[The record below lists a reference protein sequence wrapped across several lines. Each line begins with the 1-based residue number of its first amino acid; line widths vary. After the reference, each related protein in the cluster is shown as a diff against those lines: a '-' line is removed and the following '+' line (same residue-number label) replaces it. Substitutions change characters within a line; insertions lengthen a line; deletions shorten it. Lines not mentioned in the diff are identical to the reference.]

1 MKLIK
6 SLLIISI
13 LLTAKM
19 LTAQEQPYKLTLEDA
34 RNYALQ
40 HNKNLLN
47 ARDNLKISKEKVRE
61 VTAQGLPQVNG
72 TVDYMTYFNYELNF
86 SFGGGGDVTL
96 PDFTQPPYDMGD
108 QALFY
113 AIMGM
118 FGSSSGPIVMSD
130 QLNANVQVS
139 QLIFSGQYWAGLQT
153 AKIART
159 LSEQNVTRTEQDV
172 VENITNSYYNTLV
185 TEQSLRILKE
195 NITDLETILEHT
207 RNMFNTGIW
216 EKVDVDQLRVTL
228 NQLKNTQASV
238 ERYIQ
243 LNYNMMRFQLGVEPS
258 AKIELAENLDQLL
271 TKDIAAQAVLGG
283 YDLTSN
289 INYQM
294 SESQTLLSKKQVSMQ
309 SWAYAPTIAGFYSYT
324 EKILT
329 TGFDMQP
336 KNLVGVNM
344 SVPIFSSGM
353 RRAQL
358 SQAKVNYDIAQR
370 NQEMA
375 MEQLELTERQLVFNY
390 QSALENFNTQKENVD
405 VAKSVFENFQNKY
418 KQGLF
423 SSVELTQANSN
434 LLAAESNYISSV
446 QSLLQ
451 AQTALDKLYNR
462 F

>member
-1 MKLIK
+1 
-6 SLLIISI
+6 
-13 LLTAKM
+13 
-19 LTAQEQPYKLTLEDA
+19 
-34 RNYALQ
+34 
-40 HNKNLLN
+40 
-47 ARDNLKISKEKVRE
+47 
-61 VTAQGLPQVNG
+61 
-72 TVDYMTYFNYELNF
+72 
-86 SFGGGGDVTL
+86 
-96 PDFTQPPYDMGD
+96 
-108 QALFY
+108 
-113 AIMGM
+113 
-118 FGSSSGPIVMSD
+118 
-130 QLNANVQVS
+130 
-139 QLIFSGQYWAGLQT
+139 
-153 AKIART
+153 
-159 LSEQNVTRTEQDV
+159 
-172 VENITNSYYNTLV
+172 
-185 TEQSLRILKE
+185 
-195 NITDLETILEHT
+195 
-207 RNMFNTGIW
+207 
-216 EKVDVDQLRVTL
+216 
-228 NQLKNTQASV
+228 
-238 ERYIQ
+238 
-243 LNYNMMRFQLGVEPS
+243 
-258 AKIELAENLDQLL
+258 
-271 TKDIAAQAVLGG
+271 
-283 YDLTSN
+283 
-289 INYQM
+289 
-294 SESQTLLSKKQVSMQ
+294 
-309 SWAYAPTIAGFYSYT
+309 
-324 EKILT
+324 LT